1 LQAEGLI
8 AESEGRWRLRAE
20 LAQTEVG
27 VPESIRQMIEKQSD
41 RLSRDQRRTL
51 EAASVAGTEFSV
63 AAVAA
68 GLDEDL
74 LLIEEVCEGL
84 ARRHQFLEAAGVG
97 ESPDSSVTSR
107 YRFIHSLYQNA
118 LYERMA
124 PAQRARLH
132 RRIAE
137 RAESVYGE
145 RAGEIAAELAM
156 HFEQGRD
163 YWRAVK
169 YLRQAAE
176 NAVRRSA
183 NREAVAIARRGLELI
198 ELLPDTLER
207 AQQELDM
214 LVTMGVPLIATL
226 GYGAAEVERAY
237 SRARELCRQIGE
249 TPQLFR
255 ALWGL
260 ERFYSVR
267 GPVPA
272 AHETAQ
278 QLLRL
283 ADQSR
288 DVDLLLEAHSS
299 MATSLFYLGEFTL
312 AQEYL
317 EQAIALYDPRQHHSH
332 AFLYG
337 LDPGVSG
344 LSRASLSLWALGY
357 PEQSLGR
364 SREALA
370 LARDLSHPFSLSYA
384 LNFAAIL
391 HHFRYEPQTAQ
402 ALIQTSIGIASEQGL
417 QLITMLGDVLAAGI
431 IAEGESTRESLVRLH
446 QSIEAC
452 RAVGSEMCWPYG
464 LGIAAGVCLK
474 AGRINEGLAAI
485 EEALAVIDRTEERF
499 YEAEL
504 HRVKGELLL
513 QSTDQNSQSE
523 AESCFRRAIAVA
535 QSQRAKSW
543 ELRATMSLARLYQR
557 QGVNEQAQQ
566 ILAEIYGW
574 FTEGFGAADLTEAQA
589 LLSEIQ

>member
-1 LQAEGLI
+1 
-8 AESEGRWRLRAE
+8 
-20 LAQTEVG
+20 
-27 VPESIRQMIEKQSD
+27 
-41 RLSRDQRRTL
+41 DQRRTL

-74 LLIEEVCEGL
+74 LLVEEVCEGL
-84 ARRHQFLEAAGVG
+84 ARRHQFLEAAGG
-97 ESPDSSVTSR
+97 GGTPDGSGTSR

-132 RRIAE
+132 RRTAE
-137 RAESVYGE
+137 HAESVSGE
-145 RAGEIAAELAM
+145 GAGEIAAELAM

-163 YWRAVK
+163 CWRAVK

-198 ELLPDTLER
+198 ELLPETPER

-237 SRARELCRQIGE
+237 SRAREICRQIGE

-260 ERFYSVR
+260 VRFYSVR

-272 AHETAQ
+272 ARETAQ

-283 ADQSR
+283 ADQAR

-299 MATSLFYLGEFTL
+299 MATSLFYHGEFTL
-312 AQEYL
+312 AQEHL
-317 EQAIALYDPRQHHSH
+317 EQAIALYDPRQHYTH

-337 LDPGVSG
+337 LDPGVAN

-357 PEQSLGR
+357 PEQALGR

-370 LARDLSHPFSLSYA
+370 LARDLSHPFSMSYA

-391 HHFRYEPQTAQ
+391 HHFLQEPQTAQ
-402 ALIQTSIGIASEQGL
+402 TLIQTSIGIASEQGL
-417 QLITMLGDVLAAGI
+417 QLITMLGD
-431 IAEGESTRESLVRLH
+431 
-446 QSIEAC
+446 
-452 RAVGSEMCWPYG
+452 
-464 LGIAAGVCLK
+464 
-474 AGRINEGLAAI
+474 
-485 EEALAVIDRTEERF
+485 
-499 YEAEL
+499 
-504 HRVKGELLL
+504 
-513 QSTDQNSQSE
+513 
-523 AESCFRRAIAVA
+523 
-535 QSQRAKSW
+535 
-543 ELRATMSLARLYQR
+543 
-557 QGVNEQAQQ
+557 
-566 ILAEIYGW
+566 
-574 FTEGFGAADLTEAQA
+574 
-589 LLSEIQ
+589 